1 MEKKA
6 EKARIEELSK
16 ENSKTPLQSASVHSD
31 SKTDWRAQKE
41 EQAKARKKANDI
53 KKVEDEIEKTEN
65 IRIRVP
71 IGKKEM
77 IQKCA
82 KLNNESING
91 MVNRLIDEELLKQGL
106 KKGD

>member
-1 MEKKA
+1 MTTE
-6 EKARIEELSK
+6 
-16 ENSKTPLQSASVHSD
+16 
-31 SKTDWRAQKE
+31 AQ
-41 EQAKARKKANDI
+41 KKANR
-53 KKVEDEIEKTEN
+53 KYEIEKTEN

>member
-1 MEKKA
+1 MTTE
-6 EKARIEELSK
+6 
-16 ENSKTPLQSASVHSD
+16 
-31 SKTDWRAQKE
+31 AQ
-41 EQAKARKKANDI
+41 KKANR
-53 KKVEDEIEKTEN
+53 KYEIEKTEN

-91 MVNRLIDEELLKQGL
+91 MINRLIDEELLKQGL

>member
-1 MEKKA
+1 MTTE
-6 EKARIEELSK
+6 
-16 ENSKTPLQSASVHSD
+16 
-31 SKTDWRAQKE
+31 AQ
-41 EQAKARKKANDI
+41 KKANR
-53 KKVEDEIEKTEN
+53 KYEIEKTEN

-91 MVNRLIDEELLKQGL
+91 MVNRLIDEELQRRGF

>member
-1 MEKKA
+1 MTTE
-6 EKARIEELSK
+6 
-16 ENSKTPLQSASVHSD
+16 
-31 SKTDWRAQKE
+31 AQ
-41 EQAKARKKANDI
+41 KKANR
-53 KKVEDEIEKTEN
+53 KYEIEKTEN

-91 MVNRLIDEELLKQGL
+91 MVNRLIDEELLKKGL

>member
-1 MEKKA
+1 MTTE
-6 EKARIEELSK
+6 
-16 ENSKTPLQSASVHSD
+16 
-31 SKTDWRAQKE
+31 AQ
-41 EQAKARKKANDI
+41 KKANRI
-53 KKVEDEIEKTEN
+53 YEIEKTEN

-91 MVNRLIDEELLKQGL
+91 MVNRLIDEELLKKGL

>member
-1 MEKKA
+1 MTTE
-6 EKARIEELSK
+6 
-16 ENSKTPLQSASVHSD
+16 
-31 SKTDWRAQKE
+31 AQ
-41 EQAKARKKANDI
+41 KKANR
-53 KKVEDEIEKTEN
+53 KYEIEKTEN

-71 IGKKEM
+71 IGKKKM

-91 MVNRLIDEELLKQGL
+91 MVNRLIDEELLKKGL

>member
-1 MEKKA
+1 MTTE
-6 EKARIEELSK
+6 
-16 ENSKTPLQSASVHSD
+16 
-31 SKTDWRAQKE
+31 AQ
-41 EQAKARKKANDI
+41 KKANR
-53 KKVEDEIEKTEN
+53 KYEIEKTEN

-91 MVNRLIDEELLKQGL
+91 MVNRLIDEELIKQGL

>member
-1 MEKKA
+1 MTTE
-6 EKARIEELSK
+6 
-16 ENSKTPLQSASVHSD
+16 
-31 SKTDWRAQKE
+31 AQ
-41 EQAKARKKANDI
+41 KKANR
-53 KKVEDEIEKTEN
+53 KYEIEKTEN

-82 KLNNESING
+82 KLNNESINR